1 MASSIF
7 PTDRHSLSISIE
19 TNVKSK
25 IMVYVLLQSI
35 VIFNET
41 ETPENI

>member
-1 MASSIF
+1 MAS